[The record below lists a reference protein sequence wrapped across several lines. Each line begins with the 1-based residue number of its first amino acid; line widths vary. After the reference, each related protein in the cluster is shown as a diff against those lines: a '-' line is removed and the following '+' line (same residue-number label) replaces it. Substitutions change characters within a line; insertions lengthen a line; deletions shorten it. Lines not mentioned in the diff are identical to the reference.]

1 MGTLIPAAVAANGR
15 SYKCRAPALSPN
27 GEARSYKKRLN
38 MKNLF
43 NVSGKVALVTGG
55 SRGIDEMIAE
65 GFVTNGVK
73 TYISSRKSQACDA
86 TAARLSELG
95 ECISVPAD
103 LSTLDGISALVGN
116 IKDREKRLDIL
127 VNNAGATW
135 GAPIEEFPEAAWD
148 KVMDI
153 NVKSPFFLTQ
163 ALLPLLEKS
172 ATPED
177 PARIIM
183 IGSIDGL
190 GVNRL
195 PTFSYGPSKAAVHH
209 LTRTLA
215 SHLAARNIT
224 VNAIAPGPFPSKM
237 MKHTLETM
245 GEQIKKGVPLKRIG
259 EAADMAG
266 SAIYLSSR
274 ASSYVTGVVIPV
286 DGGVIGAAG
295 TL

>member
-1 MGTLIPAAVAANGR
+1 
-15 SYKCRAPALSPN
+15 
-27 GEARSYKKRLN
+27 

-43 NVSGKVALVTGG
+43 DVSGKVGLVTGG
-55 SRGIDEMIAE
+55 SRGIGEMIAE
-65 GFVTNGVK
+65 GFVHNGVK
-73 TYISSRKSQACDA
+73 TYISSRKADACDA
-86 TAARLSELG
+86 TAARLSEQG
-95 ECISVPAD
+95 TCISVPAD
-103 LSTLDGISALVGN
+103 LSTADGIVALVEG
-116 IKDREKRLDIL
+116 IKSREERLDIL

-135 GAPIEEFPEAAWD
+135 GAPIEEFPESGWD

-163 ALLPLLEKS
+163 ALLPLLEESGKN
-172 ATPED
+172 ED

-183 IGSIDGL
+183 VGSIDGL
-190 GVNRL
+190 NVNRL

-215 SHLAARNIT
+215 SHLATRNIT

-237 MKHTLETM
+237 MAHTLNEF
-245 GEQIKKGVPLKRIG
+245 GEQIRQGVPLKRIG
-259 EAADMAG
+259 NPTDMAG
-266 SAIYLSSR
+266 AAIFLSSA

-286 DGGVIGAAG
+286 DGGIVGAAG

>member
-1 MGTLIPAAVAANGR
+1 
-15 SYKCRAPALSPN
+15 
-27 GEARSYKKRLN
+27 

-43 NVSGKVALVTGG
+43 DIAGKVALVTGG
-55 SRGIDEMIAE
+55 SRGIGEMIAE
-65 GFVTNGVK
+65 GFVANGVK
-73 TYISSRKSQACDA
+73 TYISSRKAEACDA
-86 TAARLSELG
+86 TAERLSEQG
-95 ECISVPAD
+95 ECISIPAD
-103 LSTLDGISALVGN
+103 LSTSGGISSLVEA
-116 IKDREKRLDIL
+116 IRSREEKLDIL

-135 GAPIEEFPEAAWD
+135 GAPIEKFPEAAWD

-163 ALLPLLEKS
+163 ALLPLLEKA
-172 ATPED
+172 ATDAE

-183 IGSIDGL
+183 VGSIDGL

-215 SHLAARNIT
+215 RHLADRGIT

-237 MKHTLETM
+237 MAHTLETM

-259 EAADMAG
+259 EPADMAG
-266 SAIYLSSR
+266 AAVYLSSPA
-274 ASSYVTGVVIPV
+274 ASYITGVVIPV
-286 DGGVIGAAG
+286 DGGITGAAG

>member
-1 MGTLIPAAVAANGR
+1 
-15 SYKCRAPALSPN
+15 
-27 GEARSYKKRLN
+27 

-43 NVSGKVALVTGG
+43 DIAGKVALVTGG
-55 SRGIDEMIAE
+55 SRGIGEMIAE
-65 GFVTNGVK
+65 GFVANGVR
-73 TYISSRKSQACDA
+73 TYISARKAEACDA

-95 ECISVPAD
+95 ECVSIPAD
-103 LSTLDGISALVGN
+103 LSTADGISGLVKA
-116 IKDREKRLDIL
+116 IKSREDRLGIL

-135 GAPIEEFPEAAWD
+135 GAPIEEFPEAGWD

-163 ALLPLLEKS
+163 ALLPLLEN
-172 ATPED
+172 AARPED

-183 IGSIDGL
+183 VGSVDGL

-224 VNAIAPGPFPSKM
+224 VNAIAPGPFPSAM
-237 MKHTLETM
+237 MAHTLETM
-245 GEQIKKGVPLKRIG
+245 GEQIRKGVPLKRIG
-259 EAADMAG
+259 EPEDMAG
-266 SAIYLSSR
+266 VAIYLASR
-274 ASSYVTGVVIPV
+274 ASGYVTGVVIPV
-286 DGGVIGAAG
+286 DGGIIGAQG